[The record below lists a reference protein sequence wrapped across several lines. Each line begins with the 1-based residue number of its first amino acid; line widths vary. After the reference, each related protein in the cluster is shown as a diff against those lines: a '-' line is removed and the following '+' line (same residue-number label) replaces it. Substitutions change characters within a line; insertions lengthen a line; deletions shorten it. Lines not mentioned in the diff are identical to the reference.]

1 MLTEAFRQYSEKL
14 LLALSYLLKRIKSR
28 VQFQD
33 AYHLHTVIFSYHI
46 ISHLEE

>member
-1 MLTEAFRQYSEKL
+1 MLTEAFRQYSEKVTF
-14 LLALSYLLKRIKSR
+14 SPQLKRIKSR

-46 ISHLEE
+46 ISHLKE